1 MRKLSQLLIVALVL
15 GAQFQPTIAQVS
27 EKTSVKATQFQR
39 FSNWMD
45 KKYGAS
51 RNEIRFLWEYGT
63 KKMRRQA
70 VSNAEIRRA
79 NRIFKKIGITVG
91 VVVGIILAIVSG
103 RWAISK
109 YQERQ
114 ARIVAEQ
121 EPLEREQAEKQAL
134 EEERQQIVKFHKDF
148 SIPSALVDKVQA
160 AFNIEDNDAETIVDY
175 FAKTY
180 GQNYTEKLD
189 THIERFTFFKDQG
202 TAYFEY
208 PQYQSQKPDVYS
220 AFRPMKRDDSEYII
234 FKSSE
239 TPRIAPVLDKGNINE
254 TKATGIKAVV
264 DVYKIHLNPK
274 AKDHVRVAISLLSD
288 TDLMNMADA
297 MKIRRRIGGL
307 HPGIVIYTYQG
318 AAQAKKILQKV
329 CRLVGSIEG
338 NGTVPRFNKPVG
350 DKKLIYVAQGNG
362 DEKEKQFLEKWY
374 EDEGNYK
381 KVYYS
386 KAFNERGGNP
396 DYKIDVSCP

>member
-121 EPLEREQAEKQAL
+121 EPLEREQAEKQAS
-134 EEERQQIVKFHKDF
+134 EDARQQIVKFYKDF
-148 SIPSALVDKVQA
+148 SIPSDLVVRVQA

-180 GQNYTEKLD
+180 GQNYTKKLD
-189 THIERFTFFKDQG
+189 THIARMPLFKVRTD
-202 TAYFEY
+202 FEY

-220 AFRPMKRDDSEYII
+220 AFRLMKYEDRDYII
-234 FKSSE
+234 FKGSA
-239 TPRIAPVLDKGNINE
+239 TPAIASVLDKGNINE

-274 AKDHVRVAISLLSD
+274 AEDHVRVAISLLSD
-288 TDLMNMADA
+288 KDLMKMASA

-318 AAQAKKILQKV
+318 AAKAREILQKV

-350 DKKLIYVAQGNG
+350 ANGLIYVAQGNG
-362 DEKEKQFLEKWY
+362 DEKEKPFLEKWY
-374 EDEGNYK
+374 EDEGGYQ